1 MEGLR
6 MDYRFT
12 AILIVMFICLT
23 LFAKPAYPKNEY
35 LNNGTN
41 TCSTGDLS
49 LSVEQRD
56 SESRYRHFNPDN
68 NYNSPSDDRSLR
80 LTYRKFLGSAC
91 TDEFKAVQQENME
104 LKQQLELM
112 KMCGKVNKNPT
123 LINNPNFKLLVSKCS
138 GIVIPDDKIIKPD
151 GSYWDSIKDDY
162 NSQIQ
167 FEKTQQTLIKTSNTL
182 LATSI
187 KNLKKTIEQFNIQI
201 EEAIQKSLLD

>member
-1 MEGLR
+1 MEIAR

-12 AILIVMFICLT
+12 AILIIMLT
-23 LFAKPAYPKNEY
+23 LLALFGGPAHSRNEY

-56 SESRYRHFNPDN
+56 SEYRYRHFNSDN
-68 NYNSPSDDRSLR
+68 NYTSPSDDRSLR
-80 LTYRKFLGSAC
+80 LTWRKYLGSAC

-138 GIVIPDDKIIKPD
+138 GIVIPDDKIIKPE
-151 GSYWDSIKDDY
+151 GSYWDSIKDNYKKENPD
-162 NSQIQ
+162 
-167 FEKTQQTLIKTSNTL
+167 IKL
-182 LATSI
+182 MGDKI
-187 KNLKKTIEQFNIQI
+187 IR
-201 EEAIQKSLLD
+201 